1 MGARGAHRVA
11 IDAFGLDL
19 LSPPPFQRVVEP
31 NHHHA
36 GGREVV
42 YHQLQQY
49 MSHGETRPPRPIQHP
64 MIILKVPLLT
74 QSHHAQHR
82 SHRALAGRQQRPHHQ
97 DLHVL
102 PHPLGKP
109 RSELYNQSRQSDRDR
124 KHVLP
129 LLAQEWE
136 AAYRPVALPSKSS
149 PMDKVEVREWWKRPI
164 LAILF
169 DEGVDGC
176 RIETDALGSTQP
188 IAWFLRL
195 KIQNQGSAMAKD
207 VSLSV
212 IRLRFEA
219 PGTGITTFAEEVLD
233 LKLSSRPVQTIF
245 RLAPGA
251 HQYIDL

>member
-1 MGARGAHRVA
+1 MKLWATILTGGLSGAATTILVQ
-11 IDAFGLDL
+11 L
-19 LSPPPFQRVVEP
+19 L
-31 NHHHA
+31 
-36 GGREVV
+36 
-42 YHQLQQY
+42 
-49 MSHGETRPPRPIQHP
+49 
-64 MIILKVPLLT
+64 
-74 QSHHAQHR
+74 
-82 SHRALAGRQQRPHHQ
+82 
-97 DLHVL
+97 
-102 PHPLGKP
+102 
-109 RSELYNQSRQSDRDR
+109 
-124 KHVLP
+124 
-129 LLAQEWE
+129 
-136 AAYRPVALPSKSS
+136 
-149 PMDKVEVREWWKRPI
+149 REWWKRPI

-176 RIETDALGSTQP
+176 RIESDALGSTQP

-251 HQYIDL
+251 HQYIDLTHTLNAEQGVEVLFDFVHIPLGLRRLGFKPGTYYAEVLATADNADCVKRTITWTWDGQYEGLRIPALTPSPDIVDNDAKTKVD